1 MPLQPVVF
9 CVGGVHGLG
18 VQRFM
23 RSQFWRSTVY
33 AAVITIAFAA
43 AAMAADDKK
52 AEKKH
57 EKKPP
62 SACVGLDIN
71 ACGAKAECKW
81 SKQLTTKAG
90 KVRKAHCRLKTHQQ
104 LAKKTT

>member
-1 MPLQPVVF
+1 
-9 CVGGVHGLG
+9 LG

-23 RSQFWRSTVY
+23 RSHFWRGP
-33 AAVITIAFAA
+33 AFAVAITIACAA
-43 AAMAADDKK
+43 TALAADDKK
-52 AEKKH
+52 AQTKH

-90 KVRKAHCRLKTHQQ
+90 KTRKAHCRLKTRQQ
-104 LAKKTT
+104 MAKKTT

>member
-1 MPLQPVVF
+1 M
-9 CVGGVHGLG
+9 G
-18 VQRFM
+18 VQRSM
-23 RSQFWRSTVY
+23 RSHFRRG
-33 AAVITIAFAA
+33 AAVVAAVAAVAAFAA
-43 AAMAADDKK
+43 AAIAADDKK
-52 AEKKH
+52 AETKH

-62 SACVGLDIN
+62 SVCVGLDIN

-90 KVRKAHCRLKTHQQ
+90 KTRKAHCRLKSHQQ